1 MGNKTFSFSHQKK
14 YLLLVF
20 SELKNQI
27 AIANDTEIDDQPIE
41 EETGT
46 DLRHN
51 YMVAKIKNSTIA
63 IEITKVLEVIEGS
76 DVTPL
81 YKVADFIRG
90 LISLRGQVLSCIDLS
105 RYLGHELT
113 VIDERNKFIVINVS
127 GTDFALCIDRV
138 LGSSLSSN
146 HLFKTQPKFF
156 KTKFQIIS
164 QIFRKKDGEVTL
176 IFKPDLFL
184 KSTELQEYQK
194 N

>member
-1 MGNKTFSFSHQKK
+1 
-14 YLLLVF
+14 
-20 SELKNQI
+20 
-27 AIANDTEIDDQPIE
+27 
-41 EETGT
+41 
-46 DLRHN
+46 
-51 YMVAKIKNSTIA
+51 MVAKIKNSTIA

-113 VIDERNKFIVINVS
+113 VIDERDKFIVINVS

-138 LGSSLSSN
+138 LGIQSIQQSSFQDS
-146 HLFKTQPKFF
+146 
-156 KTKFQIIS
+156 TKVFQNEIPNYFPN
-164 QIFRKKDGEVTL
+164 FREKEGEVTL

-184 KSTELQEYQK
+184 KSTELQEYKK